1 MYYQFRNIFNIF
13 IQNFLGII
21 TELTEKTEENVGLQ
35 VIIFIIQSYIKKD
48 GFS

>member
-1 MYYQFRNIFNIF
+1 MHKKLIPF

-35 VIIFIIQSYIKKD
+35 VIYFHNPKLY
-48 GFS
+48 